1 MIGWLALSGSIL
13 LSSSAQ
19 IFLKRGVS
27 DTPRKRAFRG
37 YLSPWVLAWG
47 LSFIVATA
55 LWLTALTHIDISYA
69 YPLLGVGYVLVVLL
83 AAIFLNERISSRRW
97 LAMLI
102 IAAGAIIVA
111 RSR

>member
-1 MIGWLALSGSIL
+1 MIGWLALGGSIL
-13 LSSSAQ
+13 LGSSAQ

-27 DTPRKRAFRG
+27 SAPGKRVFHG

-47 LSFIVATA
+47 ISFVVATV
-55 LWLTALTHIDISYA
+55 LWLTALAHIDISYA

-83 AAIFLNERISSRRW
+83 AAFFLNERISSRRW

-102 IAAGAIIVA
+102 IAAGAVIVA